1 MLLNGRSSKFP
12 GETVFFTKV
21 APDEGRSSKFP
32 GETVFFTS
40 LKTIKK

>member
-21 APDEGRSSKFP
+21 APDEGL
-32 GETVFFTS
+32 EMDLL
-40 LKTIKK
+40 LKYMMDKY